1 MSLSFQE
8 RFKNRANFV
17 GRQGQIDLACSSAI
31 NKPNSNQIFSSPPP
45 NSTYLPPPTVPSSR
59 LKTDIPLEPEAKKPQ
74 IRKQTHSAK
83 PFRDQ
88 KQTPKPISNPSQNT
102 TYSEDFVP
110 YTIKD
115 YQAIKSEKYYKLGGL
130 GPSNIGTDDWLAR
143 KEMAEKKMNFA
154 KMVKIANANLPPSG
168 YKKKIEAEKELSKF
182 EKAKKFAMGIPKPKV
197 KIASRE
203 NPVSGSVL
211 DELEKQH
218 LEYKACVDAIKSEY
232 AGCI

>member
-17 GRQGQIDLACSSAI
+17 GRQGQIDLVCTSEI
-31 NKPNSNQIFSSPPP
+31 TKPNTNQTFSINPPYP
-45 NSTYLPPPTVPSSR
+45 NYLPQPIVPHSK
-59 LKTDIPLEPEAKKPQ
+59 LKPDTALEPEPKKQQ

-88 KQTPKPISNPSQNT
+88 KQHIKSVASPSQNT

-143 KEMAEKKMNFA
+143 KELAEKKMSFA
-154 KMVKIANANLPPSG
+154 KKVKIANANLPPSG
-168 YKKKIEAEKELSKF
+168 YKKKTEVEKEISKF
-182 EKAKKFAMGIPKPKV
+182 EKAKIFAMGIPKPKV
-197 KIASRE
+197 KTVSRE
-203 NPVSGSVL
+203 NPISVSVL

-218 LEYKACVDAIKSEY
+218 LEYKASVDAIKSEY
-232 AGCI
+232 AGCF